1 MFVLLL
7 MLILNA
13 VGSVIV
19 ALPVAVHPLLS
30 VILYEYVPAAKLL
43 GLWLVD
49 VYVPGPVQL

>member
-7 MLILNA
+7 MLMLNA

-43 GLWLVD
+43 GLWVVE

>member
-7 MLILNA
+7 ILRLSA

-19 ALPVAVHPLLS
+19 ALPVAVQPLLS

-43 GLWLVD
+43 GL
-49 VYVPGPVQL
+49 

>member
-7 MLILNA
+7 MLMLKA

-30 VILYEYVPAAKLL
+30 VIL
-43 GLWLVD
+43 
-49 VYVPGPVQL
+49 